1 MGCSTSLEV
10 RQCRRH
16 LTSRSANRLEVGEEA
31 MRLPLDAKSSSL
43 VEYSSFYRWPHFCSG
58 RSRLAACLRFHT
70 FANRVLTS
78 ITFCASN
85 AAGCR
90 LMAKA
95 YQVSTSSAS
104 FCFAVLQ
111 LGKLINFCRA
121 CRAAREYSPRCL
133 VSPFRLAVS
142 MVGCD
147 YSDRSSRS

>member
-43 VEYSSFYRWPHFCSG
+43 VEYSSFYRWPHFCGG

-104 FCFAVLQ
+104 FCF
-111 LGKLINFCRA
+111 C
-121 CRAAREYSPRCL
+121 
-133 VSPFRLAVS
+133 
-142 MVGCD
+142 
-147 YSDRSSRS
+147 RSSARQVDKFLSSLPRGSRIQSTSLGIAVPVGGFNGGM